1 MTDEMIVRIPLTWPV
16 KQRQEIEERLHRAA
30 LAEKLIL
37 TEIGQALSNGT
48 QERVLF
54 FARKEN

>member
-1 MTDEMIVRIPLTWPV
+1 MNDEMIVRIPLSWPIQ
-16 KQRQEIEERLHRAA
+16 QRQEIEERIQRAA

-37 TEIGQALSNGT
+37 TEIGQASSNGT

-54 FARKEN
+54 FTRKVT